1 MLTGEGRL
9 DGQSACG
16 KVVGQVARHCREA
29 GVPCAALCGSIG
41 PGAEALYG
49 CGLTAMFSAVRG
61 CGTFEEVRR
70 SAAEDLGAL
79 TENVLRLLPSPRGG
93 AGRRCTEERG

>member
-1 MLTGEGRL
+1 M
-9 DGQSACG
+9 
-16 KVVGQVARHCREA
+16 
-29 GVPCAALCGSIG
+29 PCAALCGSIG